1 MRRLLEF
8 EYNMRPQ
15 QPHMGHE
22 SSARRELSR
31 RLHHCE
37 WKLWTRFQLRN
48 FSRTSAVKRTYS
60 RKYEASLFCVHWRK
74 IYFYGEFFL
83 CPTRLSPTLIKRSLE
98 PMQTLTLS
106 LKQHQSADFSNFT
119 NIASHKRW
127 EFSFRFRIFFF
138 FCYFL
143 SRIVVGV
150 FLVQCVGFGADIF
163 PNVKKPMKK
172 GKEKHEKLHFH
183 EIFSR
188 RRQRERRNMLSRGI
202 FGRFSPV
209 KADSRQ
215 VIKFSKLRQLSHMTH
230 NNNTH
235 LNFDWVDA
243 LLWQNIVQRKVQ
255 TAWKDSIGTT
265 SCSVEGWEKQEK
277 IYRLWKEIK

>member
-74 IYFYGEFFL
+74 IYFYGQFFL

-143 SRIVVGV
+143 SRFVVGV
-150 FLVQCVGFGADIF
+150 FFGSVCWFRRRHFSQCQKADE
-163 PNVKKPMKK
+163 K
-172 GKEKHEKLHFH
+172 GKRKTREITFSWDFLSSAAARKKKYVISWHFRK
-183 EIFSR
+183 IFSG
-188 RRQRERRNMLSRGI
+188 QSRL
-202 FGRFSPV
+202 
-209 KADSRQ
+209 Q
-215 VIKFSKLRQLSHMTH
+215 TSHKI
-230 NNNTH
+230 
-235 LNFDWVDA
+235 
-243 LLWQNIVQRKVQ
+243 QQ
-255 TAWKDSIGTT
+255 T
-265 SCSVEGWEKQEK
+265 
-277 IYRLWKEIK
+277 